1 MTPSG
6 SRDDTGS
13 APGAT
18 GGASSVPDGAGG
30 MNLKQVALQLGVHY
44 TTVYRYVR
52 THQLE
57 ADRVDSGWV
66 VSEGQLDRFLHGR
79 DRTPEVRRRRVDWP
93 DRLRPALERGDEVA
107 AWRVIEDA
115 LRSGV
120 GPEACYLDVLGGALA
135 GLDGS
140 GDHVD
145 GYLASAVALRLVA
158 RLGARFRRPG
168 RTRGTVLVAAP
179 VGEQHALSIAILAD
193 LVRLRGVRCAELGVD
208 VPADVVAA
216 AAANESRL
224 RLVALGVNRVESADA
239 VSAVAAALRS
249 TCPGVPVL
257 VGGQGVRNQQVAAA
271 LGADHWAPDLRGALA
286 VIDDLVNTPARRHR
300 AVGPEPDAAGAVP
313 RG

>member
-1 MTPSG
+1 MTSSG
-6 SRDDTGS
+6 SRGH
-13 APGAT
+13 AGP
-18 GGASSVPDGAGG
+18 VPDGTGS
-30 MNLKQVALQLGVHY
+30 MNLKQVALRLGVHY

-66 VSEGQLDRFLHGR
+66 VSEAQLDRFLQGR
-79 DRTPEVRRRRVDWP
+79 DRAPQVRRRRVDWP

-107 AWRVIEDA
+107 AWRVVEDA

-120 GPEACYLDVLGGALA
+120 GPESCYLDVLGGALA

-179 VGEQHALSIAILAD
+179 AGEQHALSIAILAD
-193 LVRLRGVRCAELGVD
+193 LVRLRGVRCVELGVD
-208 VPADVVAA
+208 VPAEVVVGAA
-216 AAANESRL
+216 VRESRL
-224 RLVALGVNRVESADA
+224 RLVALGVNRLESADA
-239 VSAVAAALRS
+239 VSAVATALRS
-249 TCPGVPVL
+249 SCPDVPLL
-257 VGGQGVRNQQVAAA
+257 VGGQGVRNEEVAAA
-271 LGADHWAPDLRGALA
+271 LGADHWAADLRGALA
-286 VIDDLVNTPARRHR
+286 VVDEVVDAPARGRR
-300 AVGPEPDAAGAVP
+300 AGVRTRPGG
-313 RG
+313 

>member
-1 MTPSG
+1 
-6 SRDDTGS
+6 
-13 APGAT
+13 
-18 GGASSVPDGAGG
+18 
-30 MNLKQVALQLGVHY
+30 MNLKQVALRLGVHY

-57 ADRVDSGWV
+57 ADRVASGWV
-66 VSEGQLDRFLHGR
+66 VTPSQLDRFLQGR
-79 DRTPEVRRRRVDWP
+79 DRAPERRRRRVDWP

-107 AWRVIEDA
+107 AWRVVEDA

-140 GDHVD
+140 DDHVD

-208 VPADVVAA
+208 VPAEVVAA

-224 RLVALGVNRVESADA
+224 RLVALGVNRLESADA
-239 VSAVAAALRS
+239 VSAVATALRS
-249 TCPGVPVL
+249 TRPGIPLL
-257 VGGQGVRNQQVAAA
+257 VGGQGVRNDQVAAA
-271 LGADHWAPDLRGALA
+271 LGADHWAPDLRGALS
-286 VIDDLVNTPARRHR
+286 VIDELVDAPARRR
-300 AVGPEPDAAGAVP
+300 RGADQDRDP
-313 RG
+313 ARLAPGG